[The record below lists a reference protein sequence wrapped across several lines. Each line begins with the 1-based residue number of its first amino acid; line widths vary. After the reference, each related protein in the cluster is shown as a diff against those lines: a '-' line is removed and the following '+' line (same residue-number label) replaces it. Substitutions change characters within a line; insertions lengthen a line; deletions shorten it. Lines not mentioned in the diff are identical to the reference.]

1 MDEYETVSGLIFD
14 IADKIPEVGEEYIYD
29 GYKLIIVEKDGRKL
43 KKIKLIRLQQE
54 ETEEEND

>member
-29 GYKLIIVEKDGRKL
+29 GYKLIIVERMGENSRK
-43 KKIKLIRLQQE
+43 
-54 ETEEEND
+54 